1 MSEPILEPRIS
12 SSVSDRTQSY
22 QCRYNGVWA
31 EFIIKEAA
39 RANVTTLVDNHR
51 SRIKNVTGGSVA
63 EMWVNVGS
71 FVITIIMPGLVSACQ
86 GMEESV
92 TPSPGVNSYE
102 SRPRVEDEN
111 AIVMRVARCRGWEC
125 EPRVTESYLC
135 QLCHKGPGCW
145 MTAPGCLMWRLPR
158 FVGTWHRDITWHH
171 VTHHRPQ
178 WLSSVLSIMGWKK
191 PCPLHFNCFNQLQR
205 CQVSADL
212 SFNVYSSN
220 SFELESDGRAV
231 TNWCHAS
238 T

>member
-1 MSEPILEPRIS
+1 MSFLLPINGRSSVSLIFWHKEWAEELSSQHFYFDKTQMSELILEPRIS

-135 QLCHKGPGCW
+135 YATKDLDAEWQLPG
-145 MTAPGCLMWRLPR
+145 
-158 FVGTWHRDITWHH
+158 V
-171 VTHHRPQ
+171 
-178 WLSSVLSIMGWKK
+178 
-191 PCPLHFNCFNQLQR
+191 
-205 CQVSADL
+205 
-212 SFNVYSSN
+212 
-220 SFELESDGRAV
+220 
-231 TNWCHAS
+231 
-238 T
+238 